1 MYTEICAEPGEV
13 IAATSSTRGI
23 QFHLILSP
31 LGKNDEKVSVDRRP
45 DLSTGPS
52 YFW

>member
-23 QFHLILSP
+23 QFHLIFRP
-31 LGKNDEKVSVDRRP
+31 LRKATNKPFDRKSIR
-45 DLSTGPS
+45 
-52 YFW
+52 